1 MYKTQVIQ
9 NVIDSLKAESYLEIG
24 VCGGKNFRDIK
35 CNLKVGADP
44 IPPDKKNV
52 VPFLYTGYGS
62 WGSTVRYYPEKKPDG
77 MVGYFKMTSDDFFRD
92 VAEVYKFDVIFIDGL
107 HTKEQA
113 WKDFLNSLKVLNP
126 GGAIIFHDC
135 NPTTENMQ
143 RVPQMQKRWTGDVW
157 KCWTAVDALIE
168 DKSLGKSFCVDGD
181 YGLGV
186 VITRH
191 DFLRNYQSIDDDYM
205 KGCDN
210 LMQILSYSLL
220 ENNRKGYLRLISD
233 DEFMVFCKSIQPI
246 SR

>member
-1 MYKTQVIQ
+1 MYRTQVIQ

-24 VCGGKNFRDIK
+24 VCGGKNFKDVRCK
-35 CNLKVGADP
+35 LKIGVDP
-44 IPPDKKNV
+44 TPPDTKNV
-52 VPFLYTGYGS
+52 SPLLTTRSG
-62 WGSTVRYYPEKKPDG
+62 
-77 MVGYFKMTSDDFFRD
+77 VGYFSMTSDDYFELWAKQR
-92 VAEVYKFDVIFIDGL
+92 FDVIFIDGL

-186 VITRH
+186 AITRH
-191 DFLRNYQSIDDDYM
+191 DFLRNYQSINDDYM

-246 SR
+246 SK